1 MRAKEFIIEKK
12 HQQVDEILP
21 VIGAAAGA
29 IGRAA
34 LAGGGALARGA
45 MSAGSAIG
53 RGAVNA
59 AGAIGRGAVNAAG
72 GVARG
77 IGNAAGGVAR
87 GIGNAAG
94 GQQQQQQPA
103 IPKPG
108 GMYNH
113 PTLGQIKVL
122 PPVPGQKG
130 IKLDTT
136 QKLGFPILI
145 DPNDMQS

>member
-53 RGAVNA
+53 RGAVN
-59 AGAIGRGAVNAAG
+59 VAG

-77 IGNAAGGVAR
+77 IGNVAGGVAR

-94 GQQQQQQPA
+94 GQQQQQQQQPA

-108 GMYNH
+108 GMYSH

-122 PPVPGQKG
+122 PPAPGQKG

>member
-53 RGAVNA
+53 RGAVN
-59 AGAIGRGAVNAAG
+59 V
-72 GVARG
+72 
-77 IGNAAGGVAR
+77 AGGVAR

-94 GQQQQQQPA
+94 GQQQQQQQQPA

-108 GMYNH
+108 GMYSH

-122 PPVPGQKG
+122 PPAPGQKG

>member
-1 MRAKEFIIEKK
+1 MRATEFIIEKK

-21 VIGAAAGA
+21 VLGAAAGA

-34 LAGGGALARGA
+34 VAGGGALARGA

-53 RGAVNA
+53 QGALNVGKQA
-59 AGAIGRGAVNAAG
+59 VAGAAQ
-72 GVARG
+72 G
-77 IGNAAGGVAR
+77 IGNT
-87 GIGNAAG
+87 IGKIGATGSATPPG
-94 GQQQQQQPA
+94 TAQGKPQQL
-103 IPKPG
+103 PKPG

-122 PPVPGQKG
+122 PPAAGQKG
-130 IKLDTT
+130 LKLDTT

-145 DPNDMQS
+145 DPNDMQQ

>member
-1 MRAKEFIIEKK
+1 MRATEFIIEKK

-29 IGRAA
+29 MGRAA
-34 LAGGGALARGA
+34 VAGGGALARGA
-45 MSAGSAIG
+45 MSAAGSVARGIG
-53 RGAVNA
+53 NAV
-59 AGAIGRGAVNAAG
+59 G

-77 IGNAAGGVAR
+77 IGNAVGGQ
-87 GIGNAAG
+87 
-94 GQQQQQQPA
+94 QQQQQQPA

-108 GMYNH
+108 SMYNH
-113 PTLGQIKVL
+113 PTLGQVKVL
-122 PPVPGQKG
+122 PPAPGQTG

-145 DPNDMQS
+145 DPNDMQQ

>member
-34 LAGGGALARGA
+34 LAG
-45 MSAGSAIG
+45 SAIG
-53 RGAVNA
+53 RGAVN
-59 AGAIGRGAVNAAG
+59 VAG

-94 GQQQQQQPA
+94 GQQQQQQQQPA

-108 GMYNH
+108 GMYSH